1 MFKTSWKPLDFNPLG
16 FSPRGRWWTGARK
29 SWKTISLTLQGAC
42 DHAPR
47 AKAAAWA
54 GLGGRG
60 WNLACWWSVKPDKP
74 NRTRLIYQYNI
85 YIYYTT
91 IYPNFDIWR
100 FNKPKTLVYYWACQV
115 TCLVNARLPIAI
127 TARWWVVTRCN
138 PLPDYWRTWRKI
150 PCSFSFLSGWQM
162 GVSEMG
168 YMVIPQD
175 MPFYNKKMI
184 TNLGILGYRD
194 PQKHRIVF

>member
-1 MFKTSWKPLDFNPLG
+1 MD
-16 FSPRGRWWTGARK
+16 
-29 SWKTISLTLQGAC
+29 I
-42 DHAPR
+42 
-47 AKAAAWA
+47 
-54 GLGGRG
+54 LGGR
-60 WNLACWWSVKPDKP
+60 WWSVKPNKP
-74 NRTRLIYQYNI
+74 NRTRLIYQYILYN
-85 YIYYTT
+85 YIYTI
-91 IYPNFDIWR
+91 IYPTIDIWR
-100 FNKPKTLVYYWACQV
+100 FNKAKTLVYSWACQV

-127 TARWWVVTRCN
+127 MTRWWVVTRCN

-175 MPFYNKKMI
+175 MPFYKEMI
-184 TNLGILGYRD
+184 THLGILGYGD